1 MAIVSKVRLGDLKL
15 HSGGIHHDPSKRVKG
30 IEPIIPRLHEPGQ
43 CPSLLGSASSLTAG
57 QMMIN
62 CNSLKTDDLR
72 KSKGL
77 HSVSAYGHGPVYRSM
92 PAGVVQSRHAFAG
105 VQ

>member
-1 MAIVSKVRLGDLKL
+1 MATVSQIYMAIVSKVRLGDLKL
-15 HSGGIHHDPSKRVKG
+15 HSGGIHHDPSERVKG

-62 CNSLKTDDLR
+62 CNSLKKMIFGNPRDCTR
-72 KSKGL
+72 
-77 HSVSAYGHGPVYRSM
+77 
-92 PAGVVQSRHAFAG
+92 
-105 VQ
+105 